1 MKAFEGGLDEALERS
16 NERIPGGECGE
27 VDNRAFGTVQIDT
40 RYAKDA
46 TEGFGTCDYQW
57 QVTGGLPHES
67 RPGLGLDFTWFRLW
81 KGNFFAAPARRSG
94 VGAAV

>member
-1 MKAFEGGLDEALERS
+1 MRLWSVPMKGFRVGNAAGLTIEPSGRW
-16 NERIPGGECGE
+16 
-27 VDNRAFGTVQIDT
+27 QIET